1 MGASRKKVGRA
12 LTPAVSNVRQE
23 IQATKEFVA
32 KYQDRVLALMGRD
45 VNRVER
51 FMQTL
56 SQSLAMEP
64 KLAKCTRASLIGG
77 VLEIA
82 ALGLEPGV
90 LGQAWLIPFNNK
102 GKLEATVVIGY
113 RGFLELARA
122 TDRVGAIAHGVVYE
136 KDYWDWILGTNG
148 HVDHRP
154 SGEDDRGK
162 FVAAWAQADIK
173 GFTRPQFEVMLAR
186 EVNAIEKGAP
196 SAKAS
201 FSPWKSHR
209 DEMRC
214 KTVIRRLAKMLP
226 MGPAMGRG
234 VTIDEKLDARV
245 SQDLRSHVPDISELP
260 VLGDGEVEPDD
271 SNGSDVPSGD
281 DQGVGQ
287 RRESDGSNT
296 DTKEAP

>member
-1 MGASRKKVGRA
+1 MGARRKKVGRA

-23 IQATKEFVA
+23 IEATKQLVSQ
-32 KYQDRVLALMGRD
+32 YQDRVLNLMGRD

-51 FMQTL
+51 FMQTF
-56 SQSLAMEP
+56 SQALAMEP
-64 KLAKCTRASLIGG
+64 KLAKCSRASVVGG

-82 ALGLEPGV
+82 TLGLEPGV
-90 LGQAWLIPFNNK
+90 LGQAWMIPFNNK
-102 GKLEATVVIGY
+102 GKLEATVVVGY
-113 RGFLELARA
+113 RGFLELAR
-122 TDRVGAIAHGVVYE
+122 RSGQVGAIAHGVVYE
-136 KDYWDWILGTNG
+136 KDYWDWILGSNG

-154 SGEDDRGK
+154 SGEEERGK
-162 FVAAWAQADIK
+162 FVAAWAQAYIK
-173 GFTRPQFEVMLAR
+173 GFEKPQFEVMLAR

-226 MGPAMGRG
+226 MGAAMDRA

-245 SQDLRSHVPDISELP
+245 SQDLRSQVPDIDELP
-260 VLGDGEVEPDD
+260 VLGDGEDD
-271 SNGSDVPSGD
+271 SSGSDEPRQEGD
-281 DQGVGQ
+281 HDAGG
-287 RRESDGSNT
+287 
-296 DTKEAP
+296 EAAQEGA

>member
-12 LTPAVSNVRQE
+12 LTPAVTNVRQE
-23 IQATKEFVA
+23 IEATKNFVA
-32 KYQDRVLALMGRD
+32 QYQDRVLNLMGRD

-51 FMQTL
+51 FMQTFA
-56 SQSLAMEP
+56 QALAMEP
-64 KLAKCTRASLIGG
+64 KLAKCTRASLVGG

-82 ALGLEPGV
+82 TLGLEPGV

-102 GKLEATVVIGY
+102 GKLEAVVVVGY
-113 RGFLELARA
+113 RGFLELARR
-122 TDRVGAIAHGVVYE
+122 TGQVGAIAHGVVYE

-154 SGEDDRGK
+154 SGEEDRGK
-162 FVAAWAQADIK
+162 FIAAWAQAYIK
-173 GFTRPQFEVMLAR
+173 GFEKPQFEVMLAR

-196 SAKAS
+196 SARAS
-201 FSPWKSHR
+201 FSPWKSHK

-226 MGPAMGRG
+226 MGGAMDRA

-260 VLGDGEVEPDD
+260 VVGDGEVEPKEPDD
-271 SNGSDVPSGD
+271 TDAPDTPGNGD
-281 DQGVGQ
+281 DAGG
-287 RRESDGSNT
+287 
-296 DTKEAP
+296 EAAQEF